1 MKIGGKQHC
10 VRNSEYTNLSYPTKY
25 NIKKTRCFP

>member
-10 VRNSEYTNLSYPTKY
+10 VADPV
-25 NIKKTRCFP
+25 